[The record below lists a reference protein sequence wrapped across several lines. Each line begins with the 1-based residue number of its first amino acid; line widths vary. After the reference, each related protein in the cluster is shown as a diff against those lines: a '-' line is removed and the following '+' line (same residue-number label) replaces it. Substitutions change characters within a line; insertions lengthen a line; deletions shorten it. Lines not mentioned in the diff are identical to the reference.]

1 MMSIRHK
8 GRMALPGAFTTG
20 NLFFGFYALI
30 SAYRLELV
38 NASYFVIA
46 GALLDFIDGKVA
58 RLSKS
63 YSRFGTEF
71 DSLADVVT
79 FGVAPSVIMFTYFLR
94 VRGEWSWL
102 LVFVF
107 LLAGAL
113 RLARFNALDPGP
125 EKTSFTGLPI
135 PVAGCF
141 LVSYIPFST
150 TPMYLRYFSSMN
162 HEKYLSVVI
171 VITSILM
178 ISHVPYPNFPS
189 LKRSGHRWKILIAL
203 FLLFWI
209 GIFTVPEY
217 LFFFLGS
224 VYIIFGFIK
233 AVVAGLW
240 ERSMEKGRQ

>member
-1 MMSIRHK
+1 
-8 GRMALPGAFTTG
+8 MALPGAFTTG
-20 NLFFGFYALI
+20 NLFFGFYAVI
-30 SAYRLELV
+30 SACRLELV

-79 FGVAPSVIMFTYFLR
+79 FGVAPSVIMFSYFLS

-125 EKTSFTGLPI
+125 EKKSFTGLPI

-141 LVSYIPFST
+141 LVSFIPFST
-150 TPMYLRYFSSMN
+150 TPFYLQYLSSLN

-178 ISHVPYPNFPS
+178 ISNVPYPNFPA
-189 LKRSGHRWKILIAL
+189 LKRGEYLWKLVIIFFIL
-203 FLLFWI
+203 FLI
-209 GIFTVPEY
+209 GIFTIPEY
-217 LFFFLGS
+217 LFFFLGFI
-224 VYIIFGFIK
+224 YIIYGCIK

-240 ERSMEKGRQ
+240 ERSIDKGNQ